1 MHTILWHSII
11 IAFSSVKTWVLA
23 CWWRRFDWSFARLIA
38 PVVTTTAIDL
48 SSNKIQNG
56 DTLVPAYPGCP
67 GNWPLNECYLTVP
80 VIYRTEA
87 RILSND
93 KLKGSRVPELEH
105 WGLDHPNFAMD
116 RSTLLDHSSNVNGKT
131 CRCRWMCRCALQG
144 VSPPVARTSEDFDA
158 GSKYHV
164 PGNTPYIRYDRK
176 CREHRTTSIRM
187 IFFLCHPPLPVVL
200 IYRTMFSIIA
210 LFTAVTTKTK
220 VKLLQYNDSLT

>member
-1 MHTILWHSII
+1 MLRDNQREWRQSWGTVEQVPSKCGVQGSVISLPLKSFCSLRAFVHTILWHSII

-23 CWWRRFDWSFARLIA
+23 CWWRRSDWRFARLIA

-105 WGLDHPNFAMD
+105 WSIGPPELCDGSIDAT
-116 RSTLLDHSSNVNGKT
+116 RSFIERKRQNVSMSVDVQV
-131 CRCRWMCRCALQG
+131 C
-144 VSPPVARTSEDFDA
+144 SA
-158 GSKYHV
+158 GSV
-164 PGNTPYIRYDRK
+164 AA
-176 CREHRTTSIRM
+176 CR
-187 IFFLCHPPLPVVL
+187 
-200 IYRTMFSIIA
+200 
-210 LFTAVTTKTK
+210 
-220 VKLLQYNDSLT
+220 QN